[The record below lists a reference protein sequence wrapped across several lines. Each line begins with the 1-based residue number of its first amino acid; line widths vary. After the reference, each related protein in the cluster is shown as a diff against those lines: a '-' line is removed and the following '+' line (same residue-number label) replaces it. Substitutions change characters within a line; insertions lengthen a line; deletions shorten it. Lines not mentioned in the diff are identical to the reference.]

1 MDVVKSTPGSGAIDD
16 EASADELGDETPG
29 AAVSTSDPKHLDL
42 TPRTGPGTGSRSPGG
57 ARPTGA
63 HRGRRWPWFIVLIA
77 IVLGIGFIVSRAI
90 TDATLFFYNAD
101 EAVSKQQ
108 ELGVKR
114 FRLQGTVVPGTTKRT
129 AEGVAFTVDFNG
141 TNVDVDHVGDPPE
154 LFQDNIPVVL
164 EGHWVGTA
172 PGSRYA
178 SDRILV
184 KHSENYEAKNPD
196 RIKEAE
202 KGGAG
207 ATTTVAPARPTTAP
221 ANTPPAQP

>member
-1 MDVVKSTPGSGAIDD
+1 MAVLKPPPGSGGLDD
-16 EASADELGDETPG
+16 DASADEQGDPETGTVATTTAPRE
-29 AAVSTSDPKHLDL
+29 LDL
-42 TPRTGPGTGSRSPGG
+42 TPRTGPPAGASTGGGT
-57 ARPTGA
+57 RPTRA
-63 HRGRRWPWFIVLIA
+63 RSGRKWPWLIVLVA
-77 IVLGIGFIVSRAI
+77 IVLAIGFIVSRAI

-129 AEGVAFTVDFNG
+129 ADGVAFTVDFNG
-141 TNVDVDHVGDPPE
+141 TDVAVDHVGDPPE
-154 LFQDNIPVVL
+154 LFQDRIPVVL
-164 EGHWVGTA
+164 EGHWASTT
-172 PGSRYA
+172 PGAHFA

-202 KGGAG
+202 QGGAG
-207 ATTTVAPARPTTAP
+207 ATTTTAPAPSTTVAPTPARPTP
-221 ANTPPAQP
+221 